1 MIELDGAVGEGG
13 GQILRT
19 ALSLSM
25 ITGQAFH
32 LQRIRARRPKPGLM
46 RQHLTAVEAA
56 TAICQAR
63 VEGAA
68 AGSQTLMF
76 QPGPIRGGD
85 YRFAIGT
92 AGSCTLVLQTVLP
105 ALWFADGPSSITVSG
120 GTHNPAAPP
129 ADFLLGAWLPVLR
142 TMGADMDLE
151 LLRHGFYPAGGG
163 EMLARVRPVSALT
176 PWHAP
181 ALKTPVASRATAV
194 VAGVPVDVAHRELA
208 RLKQHLGELEPVLR
222 ALSSREG
229 PGNALLVEVPLASHS
244 EVFVGFGERGLP
256 AETVA
261 DRLAKTVKTFL
272 NSGATV
278 GEHLADQLLLPLALA
293 GGGGFTAPV
302 LSSHARTN
310 MAVIQRFLP
319 VEFAVADRK
328 GAVAVSVV
336 RYVRDPDS

>member
-1 MIELDGAVGEGG
+1 MNMIELDGAAGEGG

-19 ALSLSM
+19 ALSLAM
-25 ITGQAFH
+25 ITGQAFR
-32 LQRIRARRPKPGLM
+32 LQHIRARRPKPGLL
-46 RQHLTAVEAA
+46 RQHLTAVQAA
-56 TAICQAR
+56 VAICQAR
-63 VEGAA
+63 VEGAE
-68 AGSQTLMF
+68 AGSQTLIF

-105 ALWFADGPSSITVSG
+105 ALWFADGPSSIAVSG

-142 TMGADMDLE
+142 AMGAEMDLE

-163 EMLARVRPVSALT
+163 EMVARVRPISALT
-176 PWHAP
+176 PWQAP
-181 ALKTPVASRATAV
+181 ARAAAGRPRATAV
-194 VAGVPVDVAHRELA
+194 VAGVPVDVAQRELA
-208 RLKQHLGELEPVLR
+208 RLKQHLGELKPVLR

-229 PGNALLVEVPLASHS
+229 PGNVLLLEVPLAGHS
-244 EVFVGFGERGLP
+244 EVFTGFGERGLP

-261 DRLAKTVKTFL
+261 DRLAKAVRAFL
-272 NSGATV
+272 ASGASV

-293 GGGGFTAPV
+293 GGGGFTAPA

-319 VEFAVADRK
+319 VRFEAKEEMGRVR
-328 GAVAVSVV
+328 VEVS
-336 RYVRDPDS
+336 RMASIG